1 MTIKGILRS
10 IPNKIFITFSVKNLY
25 WNQITKQNSN
35 ASIAFFNT
43 IYFTFVCYNPTIK
56 ISPKLDKKFKQKLS
70 DYSEP
75 HSKCSNSM
83 STLPLISF

>member
-56 ISPKLDKKFKQKLS
+56 ISPKLNKKFKQN
-70 DYSEP
+70 Y
-75 HSKCSNSM
+75 
-83 STLPLISF
+83 LIILNRIQTVPTQCQ